1 MTRDS
6 GCRADLPVLGARVR
20 STRQP
25 GPAGVAS
32 SGGILHKERAP
43 GLWHLI
49 PGTNPGTK
57 KEFTV
62 GA

>member
-1 MTRDS
+1 M
-6 GCRADLPVLGARVR
+6 LGARVR
-20 STRQP
+20 STRHP

-49 PGTNPGTK
+49 PGTNPGTN